1 VDAGFRGDVTPPAI
15 PDVAERLLTAVD
27 VAPTPDVLQ
36 RELEDLFP
44 LYERLTARLAAPEF
58 DVRPEWRYYRDG
70 GAWLCKMTRRTKTV
84 FWLSAWRSC
93 LRVAF
98 YFTERSGAGI
108 PGLPIDASLIAA
120 YANASPIGKLTPL
133 LIEVR
138 SEEQLDDVV
147 AVAAYKVSRT

>member
-1 VDAGFRGDVTPPAI
+1 MNT
-15 PDVAERLLTAVD
+15 EQLLTAAD
-27 VAPTPDVLQ
+27 VAPTPDGLE
-36 RELEDLFP
+36 RELGDMFP
-44 LYERLTARLAAPEF
+44 LYERLTARLASPEF

-70 GAWLCKMTRRTKTV
+70 GAWLCKVTRRKRTV

-98 YFTERSGAGI
+98 YFTARTGAGI

-120 YANASPIGKLTPL
+120 YANASLIGKLTPL
-133 LIEVR
+133 LIEER

-147 AVAAYKVSRT
+147 SVAAYKVSGT

>member
-1 VDAGFRGDVTPPAI
+1 VDAGFRSDVTPPAI
-15 PDVAERLLTAVD
+15 PDVAEQLLTAVD

-36 RELEDLFP
+36 RELGELFP

-84 FWLSAWRSC
+84 FWLSAWRSG
-93 LRVAF
+93 LRAAF
-98 YFTERSGAGI
+98 YFTARSGAGI
-108 PGLPIDASLIAA
+108 PGLPIDASLKSA
-120 YANASPIGKLTPL
+120 YASASPIGKLLPL
-133 LIEVR
+133 LIDVR

-147 AVAAYKVSRT
+147 SVAAYKVSRT